1 MTEGTVPLRSA
12 LAGGVL
18 TLTLDRPEKR
28 NALSLGLVEAL
39 HAALELADLDAEAR
53 VVVLRGA
60 GKDFC
65 AGADLDELL
74 ASADLT
80 LAENEATAL
89 RLGALFGR
97 MRALPKPVI
106 AVVHGR
112 ALAGGAGLV
121 TACDIA
127 VAGAG
132 AQLGYPEIQRGFVPA
147 MVMTLLRR
155 AAGEKAAL
163 DLVLTGRLLGA
174 EEARATGLVSRVVPD
189 AELDREA
196 GGTRRGACRREPLR
210 PRAHQAALLP
220 AGRPVGGRWRGARR
234 ADQRARPADTRLP
247 GRHRAVSQA
256 LRRGEGRRAVTYL
269 RLGLAFGGFA
279 VALLAVA
286 FEDQRLGWG
295 AIALLAG
302 SLLVRVI
309 ERRGRSRA
317 DRTRGRWPTGG
328 VIAVARCDA
337 PHMARSPSQLVW
349 PRPVGWTGERA
360 GIGPGAPLHGN
371 QTEGGAVC
379 GYRRPW
385 RRWPLGCS

>member
-1 MTEGTVPLRSA
+1 MTESTVPLRAA

-28 NALSLGLVEAL
+28 NALSAAMVEAL
-39 HAALELADLDAEAR
+39 HAALERADLDAEAR

-97 MRALPKPVI
+97 MRALPKPVL

-127 VAGAG
+127 IAGAG

-163 DLVLTGRLLGA
+163 DLVLTGCLLGA

-196 GGTRRGACRREPLR
+196 GALA
-210 PRAHQAALLP
+210 RALAAASPSALALTKQLFYQLD
-220 AGRPVGGRWRGARR
+220 GRSADDGVALGARINALARQTPDFR
-234 ADQRARPADTRLP
+234 A
-247 GRHRAVSQA
+247 
-256 LRRGEGRRAVTYL
+256 
-269 RLGLAFGGFA
+269 
-279 VALLAVA
+279 
-286 FEDQRLGWG
+286 
-295 AIALLAG
+295 AIAQFLK
-302 SLLVRVI
+302 R
-309 ERRGRSRA
+309 
-317 DRTRGRWPTGG
+317 
-328 VIAVARCDA
+328 
-337 PHMARSPSQLVW
+337 
-349 PRPVGWTGERA
+349 
-360 GIGPGAPLHGN
+360 
-371 QTEGGAVC
+371 
-379 GYRRPW
+379 
-385 RRWPLGCS
+385 